1 MKMFVGFTFLPYAG
15 SPFQIWLEDVENNS
29 LVDTSPNFY
38 QRFTMIM
45 TVLLLVK
52 MSYLLTTDDEDDDND
67 DGYDDKCMKVACYC
81 C

>member
-1 MKMFVGFTFLPYAG
+1 MKMFVGFTFLPYSG

-52 MSYLLTTDDEDDDND
+52 MSYLLTTDDEDDD
-67 DGYDDKCMKVACYC
+67 GYDDKCMKVACYC

>member
-1 MKMFVGFTFLPYAG
+1 MP
-15 SPFQIWLEDVENNS
+15 PFQIWLEDVENDS
-29 LVDTSPNFY
+29 LVETSKNFY

-45 TVLLLVK
+45 TVLLSVK
-52 MSYLLTTDDEDDDND
+52 MSYLPTTDEEDNDND